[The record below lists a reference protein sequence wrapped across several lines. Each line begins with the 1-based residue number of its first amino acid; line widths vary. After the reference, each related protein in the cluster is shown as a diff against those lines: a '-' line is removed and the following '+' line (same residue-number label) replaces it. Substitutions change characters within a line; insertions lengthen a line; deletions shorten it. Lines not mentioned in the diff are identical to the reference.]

1 MTQLNRKSYV
11 DNEDTVKKRQRE
23 TTGLTPDGK
32 KQAHNNANLLPLN
45 PERIDLHN
53 ENDVTWR
60 MALDTVV
67 PVGTKVP
74 RGAGMKE
81 CCICNQHLVSGQT
94 DSGLIIARCTCN
106 NDTRANVFVKC
117 VANDCREWIQ
127 YPKHGARVICKCT
140 CNIFVCKCNCLH
152 TVPGT
157 TVDYKC
163 DQCDEQSDPTPNING
178 RG

>member
-1 MTQLNRKSYV
+1 METGATRFIAVYRTIQENSPFSAQERLFRGHIGTLFLPLLQVESLQDARDRGIQTYGGLIGKS
-11 DNEDTVKKRQRE
+11 KKRQRE

-94 DSGLIIARCTCN
+94 DSGLIIARCT
-106 NDTRANVFVKC
+106 
-117 VANDCREWIQ
+117 
-127 YPKHGARVICKCT
+127 
-140 CNIFVCKCNCLH
+140 
-152 TVPGT
+152 
-157 TVDYKC
+157 
-163 DQCDEQSDPTPNING
+163 
-178 RG
+178 